1 MIEVKIRK
9 PQCYGRPCYLYCKGN
24 IPEKV
29 RGKTLLPERRYCA
42 GQKRIRQFR
51 SSDPK
56 VYVPSWCPL
65 RKTPAELRIYCF
77 KSSFA
82 WMMQRMLRRDGLEP
96 YPSGADYALRYEGI
110 TPLSSTMPPERSLST
125 GSRATLVV
133 NF

>member
-82 WMMQRMLRRDGLEP
+82 WMM
-96 YPSGADYALRYEGI
+96 
-110 TPLSSTMPPERSLST
+110 
-125 GSRATLVV
+125 
-133 NF
+133 